1 MRRFFADRQPPVVLE
16 GDGTPGEE
24 AVRTALEVTGLYGDP
39 EVTWGISVELV
50 FDGPVDLSGV
60 DLRLA
65 DLVREHPHVGA
76 APEVERVAVAEWDR
90 RREEVATARLGE
102 GGRLVRVLVCDEAR
116 RVLVTAHHGV
126 CDGLGLLALASAVVG
141 RTITT
146 SARGIGDREARRSFL
161 LSSILRLLEAL
172 FRPPARFAGS
182 GSGAVGQ
189 HPDLMLHRSLPA
201 TRLNGARA
209 CVALLRAYAAWP
221 RNATSGGRRFL
232 VVMGASRRESPV
244 TQPDRQTTFF
254 RIPLP
259 VRSTYDQVVAA
270 IRAAD
275 PEPDFP
281 ETSAKGVG
289 PLVTRLL
296 RNRLGY
302 TVNVSNLGV
311 LSAEGLVSG
320 SMYPALAGPMAVGV
334 GLVSTATTSTVSLRM
349 RRSDFT
355 EAEAARLMASVVS
368 HLPAVSSPQTRAG

>member
-1 MRRFFADRQPPVVLE
+1 MRRFLAHREPPVVLE
-16 GDGTPGEE
+16 DAATPGQE

-50 FDGPVDLSGV
+50 FDGPVDLAEAPE
-60 DLRLA
+60 RLA
-65 DLVREHPHVGA
+65 RLVRDHPHVGA
-76 APEVERVAVAEWDR
+76 QPEVERVAVAEWER

-126 CDGLGLLALASAVVG
+126 CDGLGLLAIASAAVG
-141 RTITT
+141 RPVTS
-146 SARGIGDREARRSFL
+146 SARGVGDRSARRSFL
-161 LSSILRLLEAL
+161 LSSVLRLLEAV
-172 FRPPARFAGS
+172 FRPPARFAGT
-182 GSGAVGQ
+182 GTGAVGQ
-189 HPDLMLHRSLPA
+189 RPDLMLHRSLPA

-232 VVMGASRRESPV
+232 VVMGASRRDSSVSE
-244 TQPDRQTTFF
+244 PDRQTTFF
-254 RIPLP
+254 RIPLG
-259 VRSTYDQVVAA
+259 VRSGHDQVVDA

-281 ETSAKGVG
+281 ETSAKGIG

-311 LSAEGLVSG
+311 LDADGLVSG

-334 GLVSTATTSTVSLRM
+334 GLVSTATTSTVSLRL

-355 EAEAARLMASVVS
+355 DEEAARLMAAVVS
-368 HLPAVSSPQTRAG
+368 HLPAADASTTRAG